1 MRKSAVIVGFGAFF
15 LTMALLLK
23 FYAYDHLAVV
33 PIDQNTQQTLNDPN
47 ATYFDARTV
56 GFKTGELI
64 TRVTAVADKKASED
78 YGKNTVV
85 LDKWQIT
92 NDPEGWRGNNQGKWQ
107 PQAASQERVAINR
120 HTGLPVHCCDESI
133 DGNPVSHEGYQ
144 IKLPFN
150 VDKNTTYNYWDGNQ
164 RKAFPLKFQ
173 GEEKVNGLTTYKYL
187 WQTPE
192 GVYEKQDVPG
202 SLFGGS
208 KDSAGVNADRSI
220 QTTSTIWV
228 EPQTGVF
235 IKVIQHQQEWV
246 VAPGKSKVQVL
257 NTTQQMDSAT
267 VKKNVDDY
275 KTKSMLLKQLR
286 TTLPLVLGL
295 LGIALLIIGILTA
308 IFSGRR
314 RGGAAHARRDD
325 DAPRN
330 VDERDIEDRRSDDRG
345 DAPTESLS
353 IFDERRD

>member
-187 WQTPE
+187 WQTPRASMRSRMCRDRCSV
-192 GVYEKQDVPG
+192 GPRTAPASTPTAASRPLPPSGSSRRPVCSSRSSSTSRSG
-202 SLFGGS
+202 SLRLES
-208 KDSAGVNADRSI
+208 
-220 QTTSTIWV
+220 
-228 EPQTGVF
+228 
-235 IKVIQHQQEWV
+235 
-246 VAPGKSKVQVL
+246 
-257 NTTQQMDSAT
+257 
-267 VKKNVDDY
+267 
-275 KTKSMLLKQLR
+275 
-286 TTLPLVLGL
+286 
-295 LGIALLIIGILTA
+295 
-308 IFSGRR
+308 
-314 RGGAAHARRDD
+314 
-325 DAPRN
+325 PRC
-330 VDERDIEDRRSDDRG
+330 RC
-345 DAPTESLS
+345 
-353 IFDERRD
+353 